1 MWVNSI
7 NKKIFFILSI
17 FFLQIPF
24 LEFINK
30 NIKDLNQILITLTS
44 IYFVAL
50 ICGIIFSKILN
61 FTISRKFND
70 CFFSYTI
77 CFFIFFKWFD
87 ATLLFEQIIQSY
99 SAHISLILILSIIIF
114 LFYLILIKNKIL
126 IKSIFFT
133 FFSAYFIFLVLNI
146 LLKSNFFITSEFSQ
160 KSLNENI
167 VSNVRSNKKE
177 NIYYIV
183 FDGMISSSR
192 FENLFNSK
200 DILSKSNLNT
210 LSFKVFNDV
219 YSSYFDTGL
228 SIGSIL
234 NLNYISEDY
243 DEIKIKNLYPE
254 KLSKSNL
261 AEKEPPLL
269 KIIRENGYEF
279 IWYSNSIASCRIIN
293 NDLCGEVSREF
304 FNKYLNVYVST
315 HFLRSSP
322 IIAIMNKINP
332 NVLIKMHDKNNDALK
347 DFLDNNNYYKDD
359 QKRFYLIHSMM
370 PHSPFVYNYNCDL
383 INNEKKLTTGYKMNY
398 LCALKRIKEFQN
410 FIMSKDENAIVV
422 IQADHGY
429 YFKDKKV
436 YHYRNDEGNYVKLL
450 YENNKNE
457 LLKNYQIFNMIKNN
471 NCVLPQSEILDNVNT
486 IIFTINCAFK
496 TDIKFKQKKTFYG
509 NDKLLN

>member
-269 KIIRENGYEF
+269 RIIRENGYEF
-279 IWYSNSIASCRIIN
+279 IWYSNSITSCRIIN
-293 NDLCGEVSREF
+293 NDLCGKVSREF
-304 FNKYLNVYVST
+304 FNKYLNVYVSM

-332 NVLIKMHDKNNDALK
+332 NVLIKMHHKNNDALK
-347 DFLDNNNYYKDD
+347 DFLDNNNYYNDN
-359 QKRFYLIHSMM
+359 QKRF
-370 PHSPFVYNYNCDL
+370 F
-383 INNEKKLTTGYKMNY
+383 
-398 LCALKRIKEFQN
+398 
-410 FIMSKDENAIVV
+410 
-422 IQADHGY
+422 
-429 YFKDKKV
+429 
-436 YHYRNDEGNYVKLL
+436 
-450 YENNKNE
+450 
-457 LLKNYQIFNMIKNN
+457 
-471 NCVLPQSEILDNVNT
+471 
-486 IIFTINCAFK
+486 
-496 TDIKFKQKKTFYG
+496 
-509 NDKLLN
+509 